1 MRSKQEVV
9 NAATVLTKSSLFS
22 LVLVLSI
29 SLSIWYLG
37 HLPNIGK
44 LEIWPLLLCLALG
57 EVFKF
62 WIIKAKRD
70 ELIKKDG
77 RGLKTRN
84 TKLRVRDI
92 FRGLVI
98 VLCMI
103 VFYYIIA
110 VLFGAPFLSEQE
122 QTFIFAVLLTVL
134 TVFPLLLN
142 LGPDITYAI
151 LSSGTNYEGDVFS
164 EILIISVR
172 LTLFGA
178 WLGAVV
184 IPLDWD
190 RPWQVWPIPCNIGA
204 VCGYIA
210 SHVFVLLLH
219 LPKIANL
226 LLKKTTKYDL

>member
-1 MRSKQEVV
+1 MRSKQEIV
-9 NAATVLTKSSLFS
+9 NAAAVLTKGSLFS
-22 LVLVLSI
+22 LVIVLSI
-29 SLSIWYLG
+29 SLSVWYLG
-37 HLPNIGK
+37 HLSNIGK

-57 EVFKF
+57 EVVKY
-62 WIIKAKRD
+62 WITKAKRD
-70 ELIKKDG
+70 ELIKRDS
-77 RGLKTRN
+77 RGLKTRSS
-84 TKLRVRDI
+84 KIRVRDI
-92 FRGLVI
+92 FRGILI

-103 VFYYIIA
+103 AIYYTIA
-110 VLFGAPFLSEQE
+110 VLFGAPFFSEQE
-122 QTFIFAVLLTVL
+122 QTFIFAMLLTVL
-134 TVFPLLLN
+134 TVLPLLLN
-142 LGPDITYAI
+142 LGPDITYTI

-172 LTLFGA
+172 LILFGA

-204 VCGYIA
+204 IGGYMA

-226 LLKKTTKYDL
+226 LVKKTAKYDL